1 LKLYLDTSVLVT
13 ALTSES
19 ATPRVQDWLEAQEPS
34 SLHISL
40 WVETEFSSALSMKI
54 RMGELTLD
62 MRAVSLSDFEN
73 MKTHSL
79 TLTDL
84 KSSHFLAAAKLAD
97 NFALALRAPDALHL
111 AIAMALGATLC
122 TLDNK
127 FAEAA
132 ASVGAKVI
140 VP

>member
-1 LKLYLDTSVLVT
+1 LKIYLDTSVLVT

-19 ATPRVQDWLEAQEPS
+19 ATPRIQDWLEAQEPS

-54 RMGELTLD
+54 RKGELTLD
-62 MRAVSLSDFEN
+62 MRAVSLSDFED

-84 KSSHFLAAAKLAD
+84 YQPS
-97 NFALALRAPDALHL
+97 
-111 AIAMALGATLC
+111 
-122 TLDNK
+122 
-127 FAEAA
+127 
-132 ASVGAKVI
+132 
-140 VP
+140 